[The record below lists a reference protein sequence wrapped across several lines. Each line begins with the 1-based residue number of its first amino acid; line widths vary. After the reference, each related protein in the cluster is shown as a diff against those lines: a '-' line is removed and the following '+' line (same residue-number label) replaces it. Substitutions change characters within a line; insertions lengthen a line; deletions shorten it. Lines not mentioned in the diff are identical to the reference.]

1 MKMELHKAIPKVIA
15 LLLLISCIPLWAA
28 QDYVTFS
35 FSNTDIR
42 DVVKNIARATGS
54 NIITEK
60 SVQGRI
66 TLSLK
71 DVYYERALELVA
83 KTNGYVVRKIDNTY
97 VVGPATKLAEGF
109 DVGLNRTYKL
119 NYAEAKSVAKIISGI
134 FKKSEAQIQVSVDE
148 RVNAVVVSGNQT
160 ALDKID
166 ELVKSIDVPVHQVMI
181 EAKIVEITTEG
192 SKDLGMTWNWGANGD
207 ATGDKTAGRLWTVN
221 EYQKKIDSYDS
232 YSPNPSDKGAGDPFK
247 FGDFYR
253 GPMIFESIL
262 TAAET
267 TGNAKLLSNPKI
279 MAMNGKKAKVQIGE
293 EVIYSGGPTQP
304 PQEKDTG
311 IILDITPR
319 INDEGWITLDVNPEV
334 SEAVWREVKGGD
346 SFPYPSIVKRVAK
359 TTVKVK
365 DGEEILI
372 GGLIQQSDSKSENRI
387 PILGDIPI
395 LKSLFSKN
403 SNTNKTR
410 ELIILITP
418 HIISQTEG

>member
-1 MKMELHKAIPKVIA
+1 MNITLHKAIPKVIA
-15 LLLLISCIPLWAA
+15 LLLLVACMPLWAA

-97 VVGPATKLAEGF
+97 VVGPAEKLAEGF

-119 NYAEAKSVAKIISGI
+119 NYADAESVSKVISGI
-134 FKKSEAQIQVSVDE
+134 FKKSETKIEVSVDS
-148 RVNAVVVSGNQT
+148 RVNAVIVSGNQT

-192 SKDLGMTWNWGANGD
+192 SKDLGMSWRWGANGD
-207 ATGDKTAGRLWTVN
+207 TTGDNNAGRLWTVS
-221 EYQKKIDSYDS
+221 EYQKKLDSYDS
-232 YSPNPSDKGAGDPFK
+232 YMPNPADTGAGDPFK

-279 MAMNGKKAKVQIGE
+279 MAMNGKEAKVQIGE
-293 EVIYSGGPTQP
+293 QVIYSGGPTQP

-334 SEAVWREVKGGD
+334 SEAVWREVKGGGT
-346 SFPYPSIVKRVAK
+346 FPYPSIVKRIAK

-372 GGLIQQSDSKSENRI
+372 GGLIQQSDSKSNSRI
-387 PILGDIPI
+387 PILGDIPV
-395 LKSLFSKN
+395 LKSLFGKSG
-403 SNTNKTR
+403 STSKTR